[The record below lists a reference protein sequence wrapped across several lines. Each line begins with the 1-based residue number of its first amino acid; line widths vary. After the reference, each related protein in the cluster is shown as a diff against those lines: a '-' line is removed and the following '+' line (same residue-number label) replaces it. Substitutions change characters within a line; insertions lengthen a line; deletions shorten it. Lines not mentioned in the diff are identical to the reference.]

1 MHESDQIILL
11 PITDLERAYLV
22 IQKFLLDTMGHTTT
36 IGIKID
42 HIPESP
48 KPPVV
53 HVGSRKG
60 NIPQGRDLER
70 SLVPLSL
77 DLESAQVWAILIQVG
92 YPYHLEIRIIEC
104 WDIVTLKAAGLE
116 RTKYIQP
123 MPLTL

>member
-1 MHESDQIILL
+1 MQESNQIILL

-42 HIPESP
+42 HIPERP
-48 KPPVV
+48 EPPVV
-53 HVGSRKG
+53 HVGSRKS
-60 NIPQGRDLER
+60 NISQGRDLER
-70 SLVPLSL
+70 PLVPLPL
-77 DLESAQVWAILIQVG
+77 DLEPAQVRAILIQIG

-116 RTKYIQP
+116 GTKYIQP
-123 MPLTL
+123 VPLTL